1 MALVDADPYGLDI
14 LSVYNYGSKALKHE
28 NERLAA
34 GGKVVWIGVL
44 ATEFS
49 RCAHAHGLDET
60 CEMFSR
66 LGIDKDKLL
75 PISRQDEKKV
85 IPFDVFCVVFGD
97 R

>member
-49 RCAHAHGLDET
+49 RSAHAHSLDEI
-60 CEMFSR
+60 CECFLDLASIKISCCRFHDETRKRQFNSIFSA
-66 LGIDKDKLL
+66 
-75 PISRQDEKKV
+75 
-85 IPFDVFCVVFGD
+85 
-97 R
+97 